1 MPQSSEPPLAK
12 ALSSKSLPTYFYVLA
27 VGACFVVVVAG
38 LRTAQAICVPFL
50 VALFVTMLSRP
61 LMRGL
66 LRRRAPVGL
75 AVATTLLVVAAVLA
89 TLGSVLSLSLSRVT
103 VRLPQYQERFQEETR
118 DALSWLE
125 AQGLDT
131 RNLLAPEAVDLEP
144 LLNLATGTFLG
155 VANVVTGMV
164 LMLLMTTFLLLESGG
179 FEEKLRRVLGE
190 RGELLERYSRISE
203 EVQRY
208 LWIKTLI
215 SLATGFCIGG
225 WVAVIGLDFPLLWGF
240 IAFLLNYIPNIGSIL
255 ASIPAFGLAIVQL
268 GPSGAFLVLLG
279 YVLTNILWGSLVEP
293 QVLGRRL
300 RLSPLAVFLSLVFWG
315 WVWGPLGM
323 LLSVP
328 ITMVLKIAMENSEGL
343 SEVAGLLDPP
353 PRAPSP

>member
-1 MPQSSEPPLAK
+1 MMPQLPRP
-12 ALSSKSLPTYFYVLA
+12 LPTYFHLLA
-27 VGACFVVVVAG
+27 LGACFVIVVAG

-50 VALFVTMLSRP
+50 VALFVTMLARP

-66 LRRRAPVGL
+66 LRRGLPVGL
-75 AVATTLLVVAAVLA
+75 AVAVTLLVVAGVLFS
-89 TLGSVLSLSLSRVT
+89 LGSVLSLSLSRVT
-103 VRLPQYQERFQEETR
+103 VRLPQYQARFQEEAR
-118 DALSWLE
+118 NAISWLE
-125 AQGLDT
+125 GQGLDT
-131 RNLLAPEAVDLEP
+131 SNLLAPETMDLQP

-179 FEEKLRRVLGE
+179 FEDKLSRVLGD

-208 LWIKTLI
+208 LWIKSLI
-215 SLATGFCIGG
+215 SLATGIFIGV
-225 WVAVIGLDFPLLWGF
+225 WVAVVGLDFPLLWGF
-240 IAFLLNYIPNIGSIL
+240 VAFLLNYIPNIGSIL
-255 ASIPAFGLAIVQL
+255 AAVPAMGLAIIQL
-268 GPSGAFLVLLG
+268 GAAGALLVLLG

-323 LLSVP
+323 ILSVP
-328 ITMVLKIAMENSEGL
+328 ITMVLKIAMENSVEL
-343 SEVAGLLDPP
+343 RKVAALLDPP
-353 PRAPSP
+353 ARSGSG